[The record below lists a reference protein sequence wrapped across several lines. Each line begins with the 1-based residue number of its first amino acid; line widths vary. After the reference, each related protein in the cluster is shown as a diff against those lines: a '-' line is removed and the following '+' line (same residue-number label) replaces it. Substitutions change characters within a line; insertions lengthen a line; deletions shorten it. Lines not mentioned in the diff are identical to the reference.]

1 MTLKYKESRGLSL
14 WLAFGI
20 PVGLM
25 LVVMLIAGSEPF
37 RGGEVSMLYSDMYH
51 QYFPFWVEFGRAIR
65 NGEGL
70 LWNWATGMGMDYLSL
85 ISYYLA
91 SPLNLISAIVPESLA
106 LEVYSLLMPIKLGL
120 ASLFFAIFLNKIFE
134 KEDISISLFGSMYAL
149 CGWAL
154 AYQWNVMWLD
164 TFALLPLTVLGM
176 VYLLRDK
183 KPLLYTFTLFLSIF
197 SNYYIG
203 FFTCIFILLL
213 FFVYE
218 ISRWR
223 GFKRLLAD
231 FVRIGWFTVLA
242 IGMTCILTLPALNG
256 LQSTQSSVNKFPEGF
271 KLNIADENTWAGLF
285 DAMRQVAGNTLGG
298 IVPSFKEGL
307 PNLYC
312 GVGSI
317 LLAVLFLTCK
327 EVKWRDKLFS
337 LALLIFFMVSFIVR
351 QLDYIWHGFHFT
363 NMIPYRFSFLFSF
376 VMLYMAYKAF
386 LVRRKFRLWQMIPA
400 AMLTVCIFLCSDS
413 YSDPVFIA
421 YNAIFLVLY
430 LGVYIFR
437 RVELRMPPRE
447 DREALVDYFAA
458 RRSRRAWASRILAG
472 VMCLE
477 LVINLVNFGVRFP
490 YTGISNYPK
499 GTTYTAS
506 MIRYMKEDDDLF
518 YRAEVTHSQT
528 LNDSALNGYNGISTF
543 TSSANVNVTN
553 YLKMLGYA
561 AKDTYNRYCFEEGS
575 PVSNLFLNLKY
586 MLERDGQV
594 EENSYF
600 DQVWHYGDVYLL
612 ENNAYLPLGFLAESS
627 LGDFEFAAA
636 TNSFTFQNRLFTAAT
651 GIEEA
656 VWNTASGKQLTIEE
670 NGTNL
675 IGQSSGGYC
684 SYKNDA
690 SQTTLVFRYDFT
702 DAGFFCV
709 DMNLSARNSFTVWKN
724 GIQLFSESISLPQT
738 MAISEVVPGDNIEIK
753 LTCKAN
759 ESGTITIRG
768 GLLKDEV
775 FRQGCDIL
783 AASTLELTEFSNTSI
798 TGTIDCNRSGL
809 LYTSVPQN
817 GENWSVT
824 VDGEEAEIVLVGGAM
839 IGIALTEGHH
849 EIQLT
854 YTNSAYKLGLVVSL
868 VCLVIF
874 LGIIAEVYGPKLTQI
889 TRRKKRK

>member
-70 LWNWATGMGMDYLSL
+70 LWNWAAGMGMDYLSL

-91 SPLNLISAIVPESLA
+91 SPLNLVSAIVPESLA

-120 ASLFFAIFLNKIFE
+120 ASLFFAIFLNKIFG

-231 FVRIGWFTVLA
+231 FVRIGWFTVIA

-271 KLNIADENTWAGLF
+271 KLNIADENAWAGLF

-317 LLAVLFLTCK
+317 ILAVLFLTCK

-351 QLDYIWHGFHFT
+351 QLD
-363 NMIPYRFSFLFSF
+363 
-376 VMLYMAYKAF
+376 
-386 LVRRKFRLWQMIPA
+386 
-400 AMLTVCIFLCSDS
+400 
-413 YSDPVFIA
+413 
-421 YNAIFLVLY
+421 
-430 LGVYIFR
+430 
-437 RVELRMPPRE
+437 
-447 DREALVDYFAA
+447 
-458 RRSRRAWASRILAG
+458 
-472 VMCLE
+472 
-477 LVINLVNFGVRFP
+477 
-490 YTGISNYPK
+490 
-499 GTTYTAS
+499 
-506 MIRYMKEDDDLF
+506 
-518 YRAEVTHSQT
+518 
-528 LNDSALNGYNGISTF
+528 
-543 TSSANVNVTN
+543 
-553 YLKMLGYA
+553 
-561 AKDTYNRYCFEEGS
+561 
-575 PVSNLFLNLKY
+575 
-586 MLERDGQV
+586 
-594 EENSYF
+594 
-600 DQVWHYGDVYLL
+600 
-612 ENNAYLPLGFLAESS
+612 
-627 LGDFEFAAA
+627 
-636 TNSFTFQNRLFTAAT
+636 
-651 GIEEA
+651 
-656 VWNTASGKQLTIEE
+656 
-670 NGTNL
+670 
-675 IGQSSGGYC
+675 
-684 SYKNDA
+684 
-690 SQTTLVFRYDFT
+690 
-702 DAGFFCV
+702 
-709 DMNLSARNSFTVWKN
+709 
-724 GIQLFSESISLPQT
+724 
-738 MAISEVVPGDNIEIK
+738 
-753 LTCKAN
+753 
-759 ESGTITIRG
+759 
-768 GLLKDEV
+768 
-775 FRQGCDIL
+775 
-783 AASTLELTEFSNTSI
+783 
-798 TGTIDCNRSGL
+798 
-809 LYTSVPQN
+809 
-817 GENWSVT
+817 
-824 VDGEEAEIVLVGGAM
+824 
-839 IGIALTEGHH
+839 
-849 EIQLT
+849 
-854 YTNSAYKLGLVVSL
+854 
-868 VCLVIF
+868 
-874 LGIIAEVYGPKLTQI
+874 
-889 TRRKKRK
+889 